1 MIRSNRYNRIGEG
14 LAGAPLDEALVE
26 IATDMMH
33 LCKREGIE
41 WESVLKRA
49 RTMFEREERRRAIE
63 MAETPMGS

>member
-1 MIRSNRYNRIGEG
+1 M
-14 LAGAPLDEALVE
+14 E

-63 MAETPMGS
+63 TAETPMGS